1 MIYLGSLM
9 ARRAY
14 SDSILLDV
22 ATIGHQRAVS
32 DMVGSKV
39 FDRPAHHALVTVAF
53 EYDITEV
60 SSDLF
65 LTLGH
70 WWRIAHGCC

>member
-1 MIYLGSLM
+1 MIYLGSLV
-9 ARRAY
+9 AERTH
-14 SDSILLDV
+14 SDPVLTNV

-32 DMVGSKV
+32 DVVSSEV
-39 FDRPAHHALVTVAF
+39 FDGPTHNALVTVAF

-65 LTLGH
+65 FTLRH
-70 WWRIAHGCC
+70 